1 VSSAG
6 RVLLVGGR
14 VSALVERLSARG
26 YECDSAASGRD
37 VAQAVT
43 RGRPDVVV
51 LASGRSAATAL
62 KAVRANA
69 GLRGVPVL
77 VDGSGVAP
85 ATARKLDVDGV
96 AADADDLERKLA
108 ASLLAR
114 RAVDRESLVRRRL
127 ELLLEIT
134 RATATRRP
142 TTELVPTV
150 AAQLTEALACDQVSV
165 LQLEGTGPRL
175 AWLVDGTA
183 RRPVDLAVS
192 PMLRRALETREPVA
206 SEGTWVQP
214 LPGELFGMAALVLKR
229 STPLQQEELDFLSAV
244 GVALG
249 NAVEREQASAVESRT
264 RESLEVAYVD
274 RYKEL
279 VEANQRLKTLDRHKN
294 ELMAVLSHDLRAPLN
309 VLLGHAHLLLS
320 DRKLPAEHRV
330 SAEAMQRTGRKILEL
345 VERLLDQARGADGR
359 IVLFTRTMDVA
370 ETVQEAVKDLQILAS
385 ERGVTLR
392 AEAPMSLM
400 VLGDEQKIRQ
410 VLQNLVTNALTHAKD
425 AKTVVVRAEYKPR
438 PDGDVAHVEV
448 RDDGVVQD
456 PNDVLLAFERSR
468 GLGLSICR
476 DYVERHG
483 GEIWAE
489 APKEGGGAFIFDL
502 PIKREETQP
511 RRQQQDKSD
520 VPLVLLAE
528 DDPVFARV
536 TSMGLSGH
544 YRIEH
549 VRDGNEAVAKAR
561 ALLPDV
567 IVMDVFMPNRDGL
580 DALRELQKTPE
591 TAAIPVLLLSGHA
604 DLAEKLGSLDLGPVD
619 FLVKPFAL
627 ATLVTRVGEA
637 LRRSR
642 TLPLGSTPGNDP
654 ETGLFNHLGIVSRL
668 DQELS
673 RSGRYRRPLTVAVL
687 RPAMPPGDK
696 TRALAAAVRREL
708 RVPDVVGHLG
718 GGTLAVLIPE
728 TPLESARPL
737 ISRLCQVLE
746 EQGVSYSS
754 RCLDV
759 REEST
764 GAEALLERLMG

>member
-1 VSSAG
+1 M
-6 RVLLVGGR
+6 LLVGGR
-14 VSALVERLSARG
+14 VSELVERLSARG

-37 VAQAVT
+37 VARAVT

-51 LASGRSAATAL
+51 LASGRSAAGAL
-62 KAVRANA
+62 KAVRAHA

-77 VDGSGVAP
+77 VDGSGVGP
-85 ATARKLDVDGV
+85 AAAGRLDVDGI
-96 AADADDLERKLA
+96 AADAEDLERKLA
-108 ASLLAR
+108 ASLVAR
-114 RAVDRESLVRRRL
+114 RHVDRESLVRRRL

-134 RATATRRP
+134 RATASRRP
-142 TTELVPTV
+142 TAELVPTV
-150 AAQLTEALACDQVSV
+150 AGKLTEALACDQVSV

-175 AWLVDGTA
+175 AWLVDGAA

-206 SEGTWVQP
+206 VEGIWVQP
-214 LPGELFGMAALVLKR
+214 LPGELFGAAALVLKR

-249 NAVEREQASAVESRT
+249 NAVEHEQASAVESRT

-320 DRKLPAEHRV
+320 DRKLLAEHKV

-345 VERLLDQARGADGR
+345 VERLLDQARGDDGR

-392 AEAPMSLM
+392 AEAPMSLL
-400 VLGDEQKIRQ
+400 VLGDEQKVRQ

-425 AKTVVVRAEYKPR
+425 AKTVVVRAVYRPR

-448 RDDGVVQD
+448 RDDGVVKD
-456 PNDVLLAFERSR
+456 PDDVLLAFERSR

-489 APKEGGGAFIFDL
+489 APQEGGGAFIFDL

-511 RRQQQDKSD
+511 RRQQDDTSA

-536 TSMGLSGH
+536 TAMGLSGH
-544 YRIEH
+544 YRVEQ
-549 VRDGNEAVAKAR
+549 VRDGNEAVARAR

-580 DALRELQKTPE
+580 DALRELQKAPE
-591 TAAIPVLLLSGHA
+591 TASIPVLLLSGHQ
-604 DLAEKLGSLDLGPVD
+604 DLGEKLGSLDLGPVD

-637 LRRSR
+637 MRRSR
-642 TLPLGSTPGNDP
+642 TLPLGATPGNDP
-654 ETGLFNHLGIVSRL
+654 ETGLFNHLGIVTRL

-687 RPAMPPGDK
+687 RPTMPPGEK

-718 GGTLAVLIPE
+718 GGALAVLIPE
-728 TPLESARPL
+728 TPLDAARPL
-737 ISRLCQVLE
+737 IARLCRVLE
-746 EQGVSYSS
+746 AQGVSYDS

-759 REEST
+759 REEAI
-764 GAEALLERLMG
+764 GAEALLERLMA